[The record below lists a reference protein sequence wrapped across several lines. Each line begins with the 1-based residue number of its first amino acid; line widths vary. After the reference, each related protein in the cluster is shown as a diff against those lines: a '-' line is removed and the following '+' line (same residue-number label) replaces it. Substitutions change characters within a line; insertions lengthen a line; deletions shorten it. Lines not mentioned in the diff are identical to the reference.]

1 MSACRGAV
9 PRKSA
14 GEGGGGSAQRGV
26 AAAQQFWA
34 ALPADVLAK
43 IVGHLAGDVP
53 SLCAVSCLGRAWRNA
68 AAEPRLWARPA
79 QLPAAAAERLTDAH
93 LIALVARARGCMERL
108 DVRGA
113 PDITDDGLCE
123 ALQRLP
129 LNPLV
134 AFFADQDC
142 DNLTADGVAVA
153 LHERRGSLL
162 ELCVEGLRCG
172 PGDSYSE
179 GSDTAERQA
188 DACYVVLNDEV
199 LPLMA
204 PGSDLDGTDFCWQER
219 RQRRRKRCNVLCG
232 RTSSC
237 PHCGLALCFLH
248 QLDSDRAF
256 LTCPECGV
264 TTCDSPV
271 CRRGPREGPL
281 CQDCYEQRL

>member
-1 MSACRGAV
+1 MSARRGAV

-14 GEGGGGSAQRGV
+14 GEGGGGSAQR
-26 AAAQQFWA
+26 FWA

-68 AAEPRLWARPA
+68 AAEPGLWARPA
-79 QLPAAAAERLTDAH
+79 RLPAAAAERLTDAR

-237 PHCGLALCFLH
+237 PQCGLALCFLH
-248 QLDSDRAF
+248 QETSDRAF

-264 TTCDSPV
+264 TTCDSPI
-271 CRRGPREGPL
+271 CRRGPHEGPL
-281 CQDCYEQRL
+281 CLDCYEQRL